1 MLSTEPQ
8 SYTST
13 VIGLLCLPN
22 VLDLSCTPAVV
33 SSCLN
38 CHDCLA
44 PVRQRRTGPRYASA
58 SWLLRE
64 RPVLAAARTSGERL
78 PVQSRPVHLL
88 LGNPWSSESSHELSK
103 LSQGKHPRA
112 VSAGHGPITGP
123 EGNALRLCSRY
134 CDRLCRRCT
143 RRVPIIGFGGLAVLV
158 CWVVVLGVVGPVG
171 GFGVGV
177 LGRWWRWSGSL
188 GAASRFF
195 GVLGGV
201 GGPAGGGVGESEV
214 GEAS

>member
-1 MLSTEPQ
+1 MPGTTTLIVTRLEAIPIRVSPLKVWLVVRLHTNRAL
-8 SYTST
+8 T
-13 VIGLLCLPN
+13 GLGEASLGTAAW
-22 VLDLSCTPAVV
+22 LDELG
-33 SSCLN
+33 
-38 CHDCLA
+38 DFF
-44 PVRQRRTGPRYASA
+44 
-58 SWLLRE
+58 
-64 RPVLAAARTSGERL
+64 RL
-78 PVQSRPVHLL
+78 VEGCSPLDIQ
-88 LGNPWSSESSHELSK
+88 
-103 LSQGKHPRA
+103 QYRA
-112 VSAGHGPITGP
+112 
-123 EGNALRLCSRY
+123 
-134 CDRLCRRCT
+134 